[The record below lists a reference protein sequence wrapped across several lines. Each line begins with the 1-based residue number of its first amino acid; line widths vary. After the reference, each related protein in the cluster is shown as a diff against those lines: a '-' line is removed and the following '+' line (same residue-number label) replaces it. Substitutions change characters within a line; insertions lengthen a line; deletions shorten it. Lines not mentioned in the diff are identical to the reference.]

1 MAFSTFTVLL
11 LSVPSLVPFHPHT
24 KALCAHRAG
33 TKEGGPSCRLL
44 AVLVTTNLPLS
55 LDFPILDMS
64 RVVAVRSLLVSDS
77 AAPWTAARQASLSVT
92 LSHSLLKLMST
103 DSVILP
109 NHLIL
114 CCPLL
119 HLLSVSSVIKVFNS
133 ELDLQFT

>member
-1 MAFSTFTVLL
+1 MSSLVAFSTFTVLL

-64 RVVAVRSLLVSDS
+64 RVVAVRSLSHVRLCSPVDCS
-77 AAPWTAARQASLSVT
+77 ASGFPVR
-92 LSHSLLKLMST
+92 HP
-103 DSVILP
+103 LP
-109 NHLIL
+109 QLAQTHV
-114 CCPLL
+114 
-119 HLLSVSSVIKVFNS
+119 H
-133 ELDLQFT
+133 